1 MRDDARRREKCEKMR
16 EGLREMLEKNRAN
29 LCDDARNA
37 RNVRAGMREVARR
50 CENVRGIQLK
60 IPGKSTSRGSSC

>member
-1 MRDDARRREKCEKMR
+1 MREKK
-16 EGLREMLEKNRAN
+16 RAN

-60 IPGKSTSRGSSC
+60 IPGKSASRGSSCNGQEEFPANFRCVEGV